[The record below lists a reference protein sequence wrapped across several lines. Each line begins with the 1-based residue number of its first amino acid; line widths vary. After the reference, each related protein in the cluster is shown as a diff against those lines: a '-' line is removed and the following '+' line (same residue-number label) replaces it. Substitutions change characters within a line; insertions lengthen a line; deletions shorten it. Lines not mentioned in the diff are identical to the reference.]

1 MSFNVRAR
9 ARTGR
14 SHRGWGH
21 AMLRALTNSPSQ
33 ICYGKESIIGWR
45 CSSRVWMNWCWRRR
59 GGERMSSVQ
68 YSVREINKT
77 PGTTH
82 LEVEAGLGSTRVL
95 FDEPWADATVSAS
108 KAGEALR
115 FEIGDT
121 AEATF
126 NCSGGVLSLVRST
139 TLAPE
144 SSLFSILTFVLASF
158 AGCALIQIEYT
169 LVAR

>member
-1 MSFNVRAR
+1 
-9 ARTGR
+9 
-14 SHRGWGH
+14 
-21 AMLRALTNSPSQ
+21 MLRALTNSASQ
-33 ICYGKESIIGWR
+33 FSNGRKSIIGQR

-59 GGERMSSVQ
+59 GREGTSSAQ

-95 FDEPWADATVSAS
+95 FDEPWADATVSPS
-108 KAGEALR
+108 KAGEALC

-121 AEATF
+121 AEVTF
-126 NCSGGVLSLVRST
+126 SCSGGVLSLVRST
-139 TLAPE
+139 TLASE

-158 AGCALIQIEYT
+158 ARCALIQFEYT